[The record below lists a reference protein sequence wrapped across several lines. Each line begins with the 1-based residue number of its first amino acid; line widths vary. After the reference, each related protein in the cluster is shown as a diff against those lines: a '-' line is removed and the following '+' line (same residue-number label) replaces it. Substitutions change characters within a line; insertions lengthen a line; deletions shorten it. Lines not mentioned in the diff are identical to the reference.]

1 MMAEI
6 VYILCGMTSILC
18 AGLLY
23 RRYRSTRALLLFWS
37 TWCFVCLALT
47 NVLLF
52 VDLIILPAIDLSVL
66 RSVITLAGLI
76 MLLYGFIRGG
86 LKER

>member
-1 MMAEI
+1 MMAQI
-6 VYILCGMTSILC
+6 VYVLCGLTSVLC

-23 RRYRSTRALLLFWS
+23 RQYRSSCAPLLFWS

-52 VDLIILPAIDLSVL
+52 VDLVLFPEIDMLYVRSVL
-66 RSVITLAGLI
+66 TLTGMLMLIYGLI
-76 MLLYGFIRGG
+76 R
-86 LKER
+86 ERN

>member
-1 MMAEI
+1 MMAKI
-6 VYILCGMTSILC
+6 VYILCGLTSVLC

-23 RRYRSTRALLLFWS
+23 RRFRSTRGSLLLWS

-52 VDLIILPAIDLSVL
+52 VDLIIFPAVDLSVL
-66 RSVITLAGLI
+66 RSSITLAGMV
-76 MLLYGFIRGG
+76 MLLFGLIR
-86 LKER
+86 ERP

>member
-1 MMAEI
+1 MIAQI
-6 VYILCGMTSILC
+6 VYVLCGLTSVGC

-23 RRYRSTRALLLFWS
+23 RQYRSSRTALLFWS

-52 VDLIILPAIDLSVL
+52 VDFVIFPRSDLSHL
-66 RSVITLAGLI
+66 RSLLTLGGMLMLIYGLI
-76 MLLYGFIRGG
+76 R
-86 LKER
+86 EQN